1 MTKPAF
7 LLKLAFPCHTTDYSI
22 YCVLKI
28 GTTRLYNISLSLCTI
43 LFVPI
48 LLCRKQLLR
57 IVFVSHTEAISYQY
71 GRHSMTDCSGS
82 EMANCCS
89 STSLVICLL

>member
-7 LLKLAFPCHTTDYSI
+7 LLKLAFPCHATDYSI

-28 GTTRLYNISLSLCTI
+28 GTTRLYYISLSLCTI

-48 LLCRKQLLR
+48 LLCPPPPQQHACETRTPG
-57 IVFVSHTEAISYQY
+57 I
-71 GRHSMTDCSGS
+71 
-82 EMANCCS
+82 
-89 STSLVICLL
+89 

>member
-1 MTKPAF
+1 MKKPAF

-28 GTTRLYNISLSLCTI
+28 GTRRLFGCRVISLSLCTI

-48 LLCRKQLLR
+48 LLSRKQLPQ
-57 IVFVSHTEAISYQY
+57 IVFVSYVEGINYRY
-71 GRHSMTDCSGS
+71 GRHSMTDCS
-82 EMANCCS
+82 
-89 STSLVICLL
+89 

>member
-1 MTKPAF
+1 MKKPAF

-28 GTTRLYNISLSLCTI
+28 ETTRLFGCRVILISLCTI
-43 LFVPI
+43 LFAPI
-48 LLCRKQLLR
+48 LLCRKELLR
-57 IVFVSHTEAISYQY
+57 IVFVSHTEGISYQY

-82 EMANCCS
+82 VMADC
-89 STSLVICLL
+89 